1 MKRRIHI
8 EGIMK
13 VSMKLFFSCIIFFS
27 FANEALSQFLV
38 SGKVTDA
45 ETGQPILGVH
55 VFISQSQ
62 IGSYSLV
69 DGHYEL
75 NTQERRTFS
84 LVFSHIGY
92 FTQVFEIAN
101 LNANQTIDIELKPD
115 VKQLSEIRVD
125 GKEDKKW
132 GRYLKRFK
140 NTFLG
145 ANHDKEQIMIKNDF
159 LADFSYLK
167 GRDYRVDNQPIF
179 KIDNHFLGYEVE
191 FQLLQFQESKGSA
204 YFGYSNFIEM
214 EAANTGEAEQ
224 WRLNRRDA
232 YNGSLTHFF
241 RSVLENTLGPN
252 GFGATYI
259 TEPKDHKDRKMDF
272 FENDVRDPLRIK
284 DTQVQKSNIS
294 IISMSDQYYE
304 IAFDQRL
311 EIVYFDE
318 LDGFGEPQK
327 SEIKITAP
335 LQVYPNGIIK
345 NPEVM
350 VVFGF
355 LADRGIYE
363 LLPFEYNPETDK

>member
-1 MKRRIHI
+1 MIRIRD
-8 EGIMK
+8 IMNTSK
-13 VSMKLFFSCIIFFS
+13 KLFFPLILIFCFVNAS
-27 FANEALSQFLV
+27 VSQVFV
-38 SGKVTDA
+38 TGKVTDA
-45 ETGQPILGVH
+45 DTGEPILGVH

-62 IGSYSLV
+62 VGSYSLQ
-69 DGHYEL
+69 DGSYQL
-75 NTQERRTFS
+75 DVQDRKTFS
-84 LVFSHIGY
+84 LIFSHIGY
-92 FTQVFEIAN
+92 LTQVYEIVN
-101 LNANQTIDIELKPD
+101 LSSSQTIDIELKPD
-115 VKQLSEIRVD
+115 IRQLSEVRVD

-132 GRYLKRFK
+132 GRYLKRFQ

-145 ANHDKEQIMIKNDF
+145 ANHNQELITIKNDY
-159 LADFSYLK
+159 LADFTYLK

-179 KIDNHFLGYEVE
+179 KIDNRFLGYEVE

-204 YFGYSNFIEM
+204 YFGYSNFKEM
-214 EAANTGEAEQ
+214 EAANTDEAEQ
-224 WRLNRRDA
+224 WRLNRKDA

-259 TEPKDHKDRKMDF
+259 TEPKDHKDKKMDF
-272 FENDVRDPLRIK
+272 FENDVRDPLRVK

-294 IISMSDQYYE
+294 IISMSNQYYE
-304 IAFDQRL
+304 VEFDQRL
-311 EIVYFDE
+311 EIIYFDE

-363 LLPFEYNPETDK
+363 LLPFEYKPDTNK